1 LQNAIFQG
9 AIGSASCWER
19 IGKEEKVMALLG
31 RFFAVSLD
39 IFWKNIAC
47 TESVDYLLKHTAQ

>member
-1 LQNAIFQG
+1 MQIFRAQLEVLHVV
-9 AIGSASCWER
+9 SESEK
-19 IGKEEKVMALLG
+19 KEKAMALLG

-47 TESVDYLLKHTAQ
+47 TKFVDYLLKHTAQ

>member
-1 LQNAIFQG
+1 LQNAKFQG
-9 AIGSASCWER
+9 AIGSASGWER

-31 RFFAVSLD
+31 RLFAVSLD

-47 TESVDYLLKHTAQ
+47 TKFVDYLLKHTAQ